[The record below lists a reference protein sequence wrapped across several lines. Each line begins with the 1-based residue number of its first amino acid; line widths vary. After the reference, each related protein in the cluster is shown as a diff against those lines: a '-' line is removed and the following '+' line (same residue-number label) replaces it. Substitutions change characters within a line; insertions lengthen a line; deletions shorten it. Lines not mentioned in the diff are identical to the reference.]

1 LQKIYEEETAMVK
14 LKAIRHTGVKITDVT
29 KAKEFYGQILGMTE
43 LPRPEL
49 PIPGAWYE
57 CNGVQVHLIGD
68 NAKMRDI
75 PGVGAHIAVQ
85 VEDLEQA
92 KAELTARGIAFQEL
106 TPPPSMR
113 ANPVL
118 FVRDPDGNVVELR
131 TDE

>member
-1 LQKIYEEETAMVK
+1 MVK
-14 LKAIRHTGVKITDVT
+14 LKAIRHTGIRITDVT
-29 KAKEFYGQILGMTE
+29 KAKEFYGQILGLTE

-49 PIPGAWYE
+49 PVPGAWYE

-68 NAKMRDI
+68 SDTMRDI
-75 PGVGAHIAVQ
+75 PGVGPHIAVQ
-85 VEDLEQA
+85 VEDLAQA
-92 KAELTARGIAFQEL
+92 KQELTARGIAFHEL